1 MALACVACSS
11 GGSKSASPT
20 AFASSSDPSKVI
32 APGKVKPVNI
42 VMAGA
47 DWYVGQDNFVFGIT
61 NGKDEPEGGA
71 TAMVTFYDLKEQGK
85 PKAVAQGEALAS
97 VPGAGPKILST
108 HADGTQHYH
117 GGEDD
122 NRAGYYIVANF
133 DHAGFWGVSVDVT
146 LKDGTKGSDNF
157 GFQVSD
163 KSKMP
168 SPGQKA
174 IKSDNLTK
182 KDVKDIKEI
191 DSGTPANDMHDA
203 KIKDSIAAG
212 RPVVVVFATPAF
224 CTSRFCGPVTQEVEA
239 LQQTYR
245 DKVDF
250 VHIEIWRN
258 FDKKEINSTA
268 REWLVQPDGSL
279 TEPLVYVIDKN
290 GTIFNR
296 WEGPAARNIIE
307 PSVKAV
313 ADGATR

>member
-1 MALACVACSS
+1 MAC
-11 GGSKSASPT
+11 GGGDSKGSASSPT
-20 AFASSSDPSKVI
+20 VFGTSSDPSRVI

-71 TAMVTFYDLKEQGK
+71 TAVVTFYDLRGK
-85 PKAVAQGEALAS
+85 DPKPVAQGEAVAS
-97 VPGAGPKILST
+97 APGVGPKVLST
-108 HADGTQHYH
+108 HADGSQHYH

-122 NRAGYYIVANF
+122 NRAGYYIRAAF
-133 DHAGFWGVSVDVT
+133 DHAGFWGVSVEAT

-157 GFQVSD
+157 GFQVSE

-174 IKSDNLTK
+174 AKSDNLTQ

-191 DSGTPANDMHDA
+191 DSGQPANDMHA
-203 KIKDSIAAG
+203 VKIKDSIAAG
-212 RPVVVVFATPAF
+212 RPVVVVFSTPAF

-239 LQQTYR
+239 LQQVYR

-258 FDKKEINSTA
+258 FDKKEINPTA
-268 REWLVQPDGSL
+268 KEWLLQPDGSL
-279 TEPLVYVIDKN
+279 SEPLVYVIDKN
-290 GTIFNR
+290 GTIFDR
-296 WEGPAARNIIE
+296 WEGPSARNIME
-307 PSVKAV
+307 PQVKAV